1 MAIAPEARSHPP
13 SPGLEAQTVCGA
25 FQATVADRPD
35 APALRSLDGSVELT
49 WQDYGSRVRA
59 LAAGLSAHGIARG
72 DTLALM
78 LTNRPEFNLVDC
90 AAMHL
95 GATAFSAYNTSSP
108 EQLNYLFEDAQN
120 RIVVTE
126 QAFADRVEAARPG
139 TAVERVIV
147 VDDGG
152 LEELESAGNPEFDFD
167 YVWREVQPDDVLT
180 LIYTSGTTGP
190 PKGVQLTHAN
200 MMFELRA
207 LQAAAP
213 VSPGGRIVSF
223 LPAAHIAD
231 RWSAHYSPMG
241 HGATVTCCPDP
252 TQVLAA
258 AAATRPTVFGGV
270 PRVWEKLKTALE
282 AQIGPDPGA
291 LDEATKAGVR
301 AKLGFDEV
309 EWFVSGA
316 APIPTAVL
324 DFFIALGVPI
334 CELWGMSETTAV
346 ATINPRDDIRV
357 GTVGVALPGVEVKLA
372 DDGEVLVRGANV
384 MKGYRNMPEKTAEA
398 MLEDGWL
405 ATGDIGEMSDD
416 GFLTIV
422 DRKKELIINAAGKN
436 MSPAN
441 IEATLKSASPLI
453 GQACVIGDR
462 RPYNVA
468 LIVLDPD
475 AAPAFAER
483 NDLDS
488 GALGALSSTETVI
501 AAVAEGVNAANER
514 LSRVEQIKKFKILD
528 EDWLPGGD
536 ELTPTMKLK
545 RKPIAEKY
553 LEEIEALYLD

>member
-1 MAIAPEARSHPP
+1 
-13 SPGLEAQTVCGA
+13 
-25 FQATVADRPD
+25 
-35 APALRSLDGSVELT
+35 
-49 WQDYGSRVRA
+49 
-59 LAAGLSAHGIARG
+59 
-72 DTLALM
+72 
-78 LTNRPEFNLVDC
+78 
-90 AAMHL
+90 MHL

-108 EQLNYLFEDAQN
+108 EQLNYLFADAGN

-126 QAFADRVEAARPG
+126 KAFADRVEAARAG

-152 LEELESAGNPEFDFD
+152 LEDLEAAGSSEFDLD
-167 YVWREVQPDDVLT
+167 YAWRQVEPGDVLT

-231 RWSAHYSPMG
+231 RWSAHYSPMA
-241 HGATVTCCPDP
+241 HGATVTTCPDP
-252 TQVLAA
+252 TQVMAA
-258 AAATRPTVFGGV
+258 VATTRPTVFGAV

-282 AQIGPDPGA
+282 SQVGPDPGGLA
-291 LDEATKAGVR
+291 DEVKAGLR
-301 AKLGFDEV
+301 SKLGFDDV

-324 DFFIALGVPI
+324 EFFLALGVPI

-346 ATINPRDDIRV
+346 ATVNPRDDIRV
-357 GTVGVALPGVEVKLA
+357 GTVGAALPGVEVRLA
-372 DDGEVLVRGANV
+372 QDGEVLVRGGNV
-384 MKGYRNMPEKTAEA
+384 MKGYRNMPDKTGEA

-405 ATGDIGEMSDD
+405 ATGDVGELDAD
-416 GFLTIV
+416 GYLKIV

-441 IEATLKSASPLI
+441 IEAALKSASPLI

-468 LIVLDPD
+468 LLVLDPD
-475 AAPAFAER
+475 AAAEFAER
-483 NDLDS
+483 NDLDA
-488 GALGALSSTETVI
+488 GALGALSSTETLI
-501 AAVAEGVNAANER
+501 AAVAEGVRAANER
-514 LSRVEQIKKFKILD
+514 LSRVEQIKKFKLLD
-528 EDWLPGGD
+528 DDWLPGGD

-545 RKPIAEKY
+545 RRPIAEKY
-553 LEEIEALYLD
+553 VEEIEALYLD

>member
-1 MAIAPEARSHPP
+1 MASTPEARS
-13 SPGLEAQTVCGA
+13 SRRAPGLDAETVCAA

-35 APALRSLDGSVELT
+35 APALRTPDGATELT
-49 WQDYGSRVRA
+49 WAEYGARVRA
-59 LAAGLSAHGIARG
+59 LAAGLFALGIERG

-78 LTNRPEFNLVDC
+78 LTNRPEFNLADA

-95 GATAFSAYNTSSP
+95 GATAFSVYNTSSP
-108 EQLNYLFEDAQN
+108 EQLHHLFTDAQN
-120 RIVVTE
+120 RVVVTE
-126 QAFADRVEAARPG
+126 RAFAERVEAAREG
-139 TAVERVIV
+139 TAVEHVIV
-147 VDDGG
+147 IDDGG
-152 LEELESAGNPEFDFD
+152 LDAVEAAGNAEFDFD
-167 YVWREVQPDDVLT
+167 HAWRQVDPDDVLT

-231 RWSAHYSPMG
+231 RWAAHYSPMG

-252 TQVLAA
+252 AQVLGAVVSA
-258 AAATRPTVFGGV
+258 RPTVFGAV
-270 PRVWEKLKTALE
+270 PRVWEKLQTALE
-282 AQIGPDPGA
+282 AQLGSDPA
-291 LDEATKAGVR
+291 VLDEETKAGIR
-301 AKLGFDEV
+301 AKLGFDAV

-316 APIPTAVL
+316 APIPTSVL

-346 ATINPRDDIRV
+346 ATLNPRDDIRV
-357 GTVGVALPGVEVKLA
+357 GTVGPPLPGVEVKLA
-372 DDGEVLVRGANV
+372 DDGEVLVRGGNV

-398 MLEDGWL
+398 MLPDGWL
-405 ATGDIGEMSDD
+405 ATGDVGEMDAD
-416 GFLTIV
+416 GFLRIV

-441 IEATLKSASPLI
+441 IEAALKAASPLI

-468 LIVLDPD
+468 LLVLDPD
-475 AAPAFAER
+475 ATPAFAQA

-488 GALGALSSTETVI
+488 GALGALSATEVVI
-501 AAVAEGVNAANER
+501 AAVAEGVRAANER

-528 EDWLPGGD
+528 EDWAPGGD

-553 LEEIEALYLD
+553 YEEIEALYLD

>member
-1 MAIAPEARSHPP
+1 MAITPEARSGAPA
-13 SPGLEAQTVCGA
+13 PGLEALTVCAA

-35 APALRSLDGSVELT
+35 QPALRTMDGSLEIT
-49 WQDYGSRVRA
+49 WADYAHRVRA
-59 LAAGLSAHGIARG
+59 LAAGLSAHGLGRG

-108 EQLNYLFEDAQN
+108 EQLQYLFADAQN
-120 RIVVTE
+120 RIVITE
-126 QAFADRVEAARPG
+126 RAFAERVHAAREG

-152 LEELESAGNPEFDFD
+152 LEELEQAGSSDFD
-167 YVWREVQPDDVLT
+167 LEHAWRQVEPGDVLT

-190 PKGVQLTHAN
+190 PKGVELTHGN

-207 LQAAAP
+207 LQEFAP
-213 VSPGGRIVSF
+213 IAPGGRIVSF

-231 RWSAHYSPMG
+231 RWSCHYSPMA
-241 HGATVTCCPDP
+241 HGFTVTTCPDP
-252 TQVLAA
+252 AQVIAA
-258 AAATRPTVFGGV
+258 VASTHPTVFGAV

-282 AQIGPDPGA
+282 SQVGSDPGRLA
-291 LDEATKAGVR
+291 GETKAGIR
-301 AKLGFDEV
+301 AKLGFEEV

-324 DFFIALGVPI
+324 EFFLALGVPI

-346 ATINPRDDIRV
+346 ATVNPRDDIRV
-357 GTVGVALPGVEVKLA
+357 GTVGLPLPGVEVRLA
-372 DDGEVLVRGANV
+372 PDGEVLVRGANV
-384 MKGYRNMPEKTAEA
+384 MRGYRNQPDRTAEA
-398 MLEDGWL
+398 LDPDGWL
-405 ATGDIGEMSDD
+405 LTGDVGEMDDD
-416 GFLTIV
+416 GYLRIV

-441 IEATLKSASPLI
+441 IESALKAASPLI

-468 LIVLDPD
+468 LLVLDPD
-475 AAPAFAER
+475 AAPAFAAEH
-483 NDLDS
+483 DLDD
-488 GALGALSSTETVI
+488 GALGALSATETLI
-501 AAVAEGVNAANER
+501 AAVADAVRRANER
-514 LSRVEQIKKFKILD
+514 LSRVEQIKKFKLLD

-553 LEEIEALYLD
+553 FEEIEALYLD

>member
-1 MAIAPEARSHPP
+1 MASTHEARRGTPA
-13 SPGLEAQTVCGA
+13 PGLEALTVCGA

-35 APALRSLDGSVELT
+35 EPALRTVDGSVELT
-49 WQDYGSRVRA
+49 WREYANRVRS
-59 LAAGLSAHGIARG
+59 LAAGLSAYGIARG

-108 EQLNYLFEDAQN
+108 EQLNYLFADARN

-126 QAFADRVEAARPG
+126 KAFAERVEAAREG

-152 LEELESAGNPEFDFD
+152 LEELEAAGSAEFDLD
-167 YVWREVQPDDVLT
+167 YAWRQVEPGDVLT

-213 VSPGGRIVSF
+213 VTPGGRIVSF

-241 HGATVTCCPDP
+241 HGATVITCPDP
-252 TQVLAA
+252 TQVMAA
-258 AAATRPTVFGGV
+258 VAATRPTVFGGV

-282 AQIGPDPGA
+282 SQIGPDPSG
-291 LDEATKAGVR
+291 LDDEVKAGIR
-301 AKLGFDEV
+301 TTLGFDDV

-324 DFFIALGVPI
+324 EFFLALGVPI

-346 ATINPRDDIRV
+346 ATVNPRDDIRV
-357 GTVGVALPGVEVKLA
+357 GTVGPALPGVEVRLA
-372 DDGEVLVRGANV
+372 DDGEVLVRGGNV

-405 ATGDIGEMSDD
+405 ATGDVGELDAD
-416 GFLTIV
+416 GYLRIV

-441 IEATLKSASPLI
+441 IEAALKSASPLI

-475 AAPAFAER
+475 AAPEFAER
-483 NDLDS
+483 NDLDA
-488 GALGALSSTETVI
+488 GALGALSSTETLI
-501 AAVAEGVNAANER
+501 AAIAEGVRAANER
-514 LSRVEQIKKFKILD
+514 LSRVEQIKKFKILE

-553 LEEIEALYLD
+553 FEEIGALYLD